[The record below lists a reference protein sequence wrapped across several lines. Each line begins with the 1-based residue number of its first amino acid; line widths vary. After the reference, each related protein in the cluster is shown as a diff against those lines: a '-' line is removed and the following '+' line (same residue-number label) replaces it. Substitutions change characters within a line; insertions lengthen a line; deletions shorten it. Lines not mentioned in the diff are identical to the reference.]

1 MKPSVHSLGR
11 WRPLEV
17 TNDMQGSSLD
27 IEIKF
32 GFSFPVDL
40 MPLELH
46 TRGSFS
52 PLPRVA
58 KRTVGESWQL
68 ECSSC
73 PRLPDLPC
81 FLVFY
86 CFHAFLRAMF
96 PTESKQ
102 NEDHCAMG
110 LILFSL
116 DDEADS
122 VAVVATSLFAA

>member
-1 MKPSVHSLGR
+1 
-11 WRPLEV
+11 
-17 TNDMQGSSLD
+17 MQGSPLE

-32 GFSFPVDL
+32 GFSSPVDL
-40 MPLELH
+40 MPLEPH

-58 KRTVGESWQL
+58 KRTVGESWQH

-73 PRLPDLPC
+73 PRLPDLPR
-81 FLVFY
+81 FFVFS

-96 PTESKQ
+96 PTESKENQ
-102 NEDHCAMG
+102 GRCAMG
-110 LILFSL
+110 LILFAL